1 MRNLNACRFLT
12 AVLLSGA
19 IALPLFAQDKDAPKK
34 DSNKTAGQPSEADMM
49 AMMLE
54 LGKPGE
60 NHKLL
65 EGMVGSWTYA
75 MKMWMTPDP
84 NTPPTESSGTTVS
97 RSLMGGRYFLSE
109 HNGKMKMPGP
119 DGKLTEVDFSGM
131 GIEGYDNVQKKF
143 VSSWID
149 NMSTSITRSEG
160 SYDAATKILTYHA
173 EFEMMPGMKTK
184 VRQVI
189 KITDKDHHTFEWY
202 ENQDG
207 KEVRTMEITYT
218 RKK

>member
-19 IALPLFAQDKDAPKK
+19 IALPLFAQDKDATKK
-34 DSNKTAGQPSEADMM
+34 DANKAASQPSEADMM

-65 EGMVGSWTYA
+65 EGMVGSWTYT

-160 SYDAATKILTYHA
+160 SYDAATKTLTYHA

-189 KITDKDHHTFEWY
+189 KITDKDNHTFEWY
-202 ENQDG
+202 ENQGG

>member
-19 IALPLFAQDKDAPKK
+19 IALPLFAQDKDATKK
-34 DSNKTAGQPSEADMM
+34 DANKAASQPSEADMM

-65 EGMVGSWTYA
+65 EGMVGSWTYT

-160 SYDAATKILTYHA
+160 SYDAATKTLTYHA

-202 ENQDG
+202 ENQGG